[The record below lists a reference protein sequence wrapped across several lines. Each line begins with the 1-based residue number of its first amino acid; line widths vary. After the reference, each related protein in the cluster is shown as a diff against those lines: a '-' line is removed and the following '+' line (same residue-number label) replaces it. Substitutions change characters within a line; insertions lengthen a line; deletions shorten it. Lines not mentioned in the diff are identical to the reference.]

1 MPAPASP
8 LAPAPWHLWLV
19 GGLALLWHIG
29 GAADY
34 VATQIEFAP
43 YVSEFP
49 PEWIAYFGAMPL
61 WVDAAWAIGVWG
73 GLLGAVLMLMRET
86 GAVLALALAALA
98 MIAATIWL
106 VFLSDPTMQ
115 SVTGANGLLVMAGA
129 SAASVLLWVYA
140 RWLKLARMLG

>member
-1 MPAPASP
+1 MPAQ
-8 LAPAPWHLWLV
+8 APAPWHLWLV
-19 GGLALLWHIG
+19 GIAALLWHLG

-43 YVSEFP
+43 YVSQFP
-49 PEWIAYFGAMPL
+49 GEWIAYFGAMPL

-73 GLLGAVLMLMRET
+73 GLLGAVLLLMRER

-98 MIAATIWL
+98 LLAATVWL

-115 SVTGANGLLVMAGA
+115 SVTGPNGVIVMAGA

-140 RWLKLARMLG
+140 RALKLAGVLD

>member
-1 MPAPASP
+1 
-8 LAPAPWHLWLV
+8 
-19 GGLALLWHIG
+19 
-29 GAADY
+29 
-34 VATQIEFAP
+34 
-43 YVSEFP
+43 
-49 PEWIAYFGAMPL
+49 
-61 WVDAAWAIGVWG
+61 
-73 GLLGAVLMLMRET
+73 LLGAVLMLMRET